1 MRCYIEL
8 ECEHGEIIKTVL
20 IGETNGQKLK
30 TRVQNICQY
39 PFLRTVLA
47 EDVDDKIEHM
57 IQASYHQL
65 SLKLFYTN
73 ICQTKVTLFTP
84 YTTCTQ
90 QETWLN
96 LVIMDTV
103 CSCTEKMVAL
113 CRN

>member
-1 MRCYIEL
+1 MPFTAYQRTIQANKQIERDPTCSNIYAYWKRPRNETSMRCYIEL

-57 IQASYHQL
+57 I
-65 SLKLFYTN
+65 
-73 ICQTKVTLFTP
+73 
-84 YTTCTQ
+84 
-90 QETWLN
+90 
-96 LVIMDTV
+96 
-103 CSCTEKMVAL
+103 
-113 CRN
+113 